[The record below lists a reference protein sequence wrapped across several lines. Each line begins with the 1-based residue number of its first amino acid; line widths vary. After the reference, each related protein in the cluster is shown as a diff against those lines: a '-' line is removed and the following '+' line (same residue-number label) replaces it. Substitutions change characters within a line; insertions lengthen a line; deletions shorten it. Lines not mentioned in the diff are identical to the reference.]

1 MRAIGWA
8 VLTSLAASL
17 PMGDVQALPTQV
29 VVVRH
34 AEKSGLPADD
44 PVLTPE
50 GQARAQALA
59 MLLQPSEVSAII
71 TTSYRRTQQTAAP
84 LASLRGLKPVVIAPG
99 KGGMAAH
106 VQQVVEAVN
115 QASGVVLVVGHS
127 NTVPAIVA
135 ALSRSRPAPLCE
147 TSFSHLFV
155 LMPSAGPDA
164 PALHLR
170 YGAPDVP
177 AQEGCL

>member
-1 MRAIGWA
+1 MRAMGCA
-8 VLTSLAASL
+8 LLGACVLGGLTW
-17 PMGDVQALPTQV
+17 PVQAQPTQV

-44 PVLTPE
+44 PDLSPE

-59 MLLQPSEVSAII
+59 RLLQPADVSTII
-71 TTSYRRTQQTAAP
+71 VTSYRRTQQTAAP
-84 LASLRGLKPVVIAPG
+84 LASQQGVTPWVIAPG
-99 KGGMAAH
+99 KGGMAVH

-115 QASGVVLVVGHS
+115 RASGVVLVVGHS

-135 ALSRSRPAPLCE
+135 ALSRSRPGALCE

-155 LMPSAGPDA
+155 LTPPVADA

-170 YGAPDVP
+170 YGVPDAP